1 MAVAVSLVLVS
12 GAMAAPL
19 GTVTAKF
26 DGTWTDGLINIY
38 GSVRTVTGY
47 GGVYLLTKSADTGQG
62 SLVPNGQVQTA
73 CSDLKQ
79 NASGSALVYDMVLV
93 RDAPSPANPGLFGIQ
108 KETDLRE
115 LWGRYRATALTS
127 QSLAEAFSAAVWE
140 ILYEDR
146 ALWDVTAGP
155 AFYCTGA
162 DTTQANAWLET
173 LNGTGSMANL
183 RALVRS
189 DVQDY
194 IVEVP
199 EPATL
204 AFLALGGVGLLARRR
219 RR

>member
-1 MAVAVSLVLVS
+1 
-12 GAMAAPL
+12 
-19 GTVTAKF
+19 
-26 DGTWTDGLINIY
+26 
-38 GSVRTVTGY
+38 
-47 GGVYLLTKSADTGQG
+47 
-62 SLVPNGQVQTA
+62 
-73 CSDLKQ
+73 
-79 NASGSALVYDMVLV
+79 MVLV